1 MAADAATELL
11 FLDTFKHQSA
21 EQSTNIDVVRFPC
34 VVYINEVRVIPPG
47 VRAHTSL
54 PDNRAYGETSPHS
67 FQLDLFFNNVSKP
80 SAPVFDRLGSLEYD
94 ENTSIIFRPNAKV
107 NTDGLVLRGWY
118 NCLTLA
124 IYGSVD
130 RVITHERESPPP
142 PPPPPPPPQQ
152 QPGLKRN
159 PKHVD
164 GEKED
169 QFNGSPPRPQPRG
182 PRTPPGPPPPDDD
195 EDEPMP
201 VSVVGEKEDDVDHR
215 EDYFEPISPDRTSI
229 HQESQ
234 YSDDGEVEE
243 DQPEEGEDD
252 DDVDVEEEEDEDDDD
267 DDDDDGHTV
276 ESIADEEEEEE
287 EEDDEDEEE
296 GEEEEEG
303 DGDDGYEQISSDEDV
318 IADLERETFKYPS
331 FDIEYTPED
340 LASVPPVTYEPFEKE
355 LGPLLYFNCPYKTV
369 FENEVAKIKDQD
381 SEKESSGAV
390 EGSVKLTELLEL
402 YQEERGAKWVTA
414 LEEIPSLIV
423 KELSYLLVKNT
434 KQDYITQLVD
444 WTLQALNLQVA
455 LKQPIALN
463 VRQLKAGTKLVSSLA
478 ECGTQGITAL
488 LQAGVINVLFEL
500 LFADHVSS
508 SLKLNAFKAL
518 DSVISMTEGMEMF
531 LRGGTDVHE
540 KSGYQKLLELI
551 LLDQTVRVVTAGSAI
566 LQKCHFYEILSDIK
580 KVVDQLAENT
590 PPLPN
595 HTEPEQDQDLAG
607 LERTNQEY
615 ENDVEAPMDMD
626 HLLESS
632 NISEGEMEKLVSL
645 LEEIFH
651 LMETAPHTMI
661 QPPVKS
667 FPTMARITGPPER
680 DDPYPVLFRYLH
692 SHHFLECIT
701 LLLSLPVTGAHPGVL
716 QAIRDI
722 LRFLAQSQKG
732 LLFFISE
739 HEATNLLVRALCQ
752 FSDPDQEEGLQSD
765 GANEDAFALWLLH
778 STQTL
783 QCISELFCHFQRC
796 TASEETD
803 HSDLLGTLHNLYLI
817 TFNPVGRS
825 AVAHVFSLEKNLQ
838 SLITLMEYYSKE
850 ALGDSKSK
858 KSVAYNYACILVL
871 LVVQSSSDVQML
883 EQHSAPLLKLCKAD
897 ENNTK
902 LQELSKW
909 LEPLKNLRF
918 EINCIPNL
926 IEYIKQNIDSLMT
939 PDGVGLPTALR
950 VLCHIAC
957 PPPLVEGQQ
966 KDLKWNLAVIQLFSS
981 EGMDTFIRVLQKL
994 NSILIQPWRLH
1005 VNMGTTLHR
1014 VTTISMARCTLTL
1027 LKTMLTELLRGGSFE
1042 FKDMRVP
1049 AALVSLHMLLCSIP
1063 LSGRLDSDEQKIQND
1078 IVDILL
1084 TFTQG
1089 VNEKLTISEET
1100 LANNTWSLMLKEV
1113 LSSILRIPEG
1123 FFSGLILLSE
1133 LLPLPLPMQ
1142 TTQVIEA
1149 HDIAVALNT
1158 RKLWSMHLHVQA
1170 KLIQEIVRSFSGSS
1184 CQPIQHMLR
1193 RICVQLC
1200 DLASPTALLIMRTVL
1215 DLIVEDL
1222 QSNTEDKEK
1231 QYTGQ
1236 TTRLLA
1242 LLDALASHKACK
1254 LAILHLING
1263 TTKGDEKYAE
1273 VFQELLALMRSA
1285 GDNVT
1290 HQQCAECVTSLL
1302 QSLCDQDI
1310 ALILPSSSEGSVSEL
1325 EQLSNSL
1332 PSKELMPLICDC
1344 LMETLTNSESSYSCL
1359 LTCIRTMMFLT
1370 EHDYGFYHLKSS
1382 RESWGNWRG
1391 FCQYGQEPTAHV
1403 LERRKKLGLFNLV
1416 KRAQELFRSLPQL
1429 FGEMDRSKEDDG
1441 LESLLDNI
1449 VGVRQMLESAGDS
1462 CPLSDQ
1468 DVEPTLCAPDSLQ
1481 NLFNNRTTYVLADV
1495 MDDQLKSMWFSP
1507 FQAEEIDTDLDM
1519 VKVDLI
1525 ELSEKGC
1532 SDFDLQA
1539 ELERSFLSEPSS
1551 PGRTK
1556 TTKGFKLGKHKHET
1570 FITSSGKSEYI
1581 EPAKRAHVVPP
1592 PRGRGRGG
1600 FGQGIRPHDIFR
1612 QRKQNTSRPPSM
1624 HVDDFVAAESKEV
1637 VAPDGIPPAKRPP
1650 KVSQKISSRGGF
1662 SGNRGGRGAF
1672 HSQNRF
1678 FTPPASKAINHEK
1691 QHGNRDAAREFNINE
1706 SMVRRWRQQEDDL
1719 RLAKKTKKSFR
1730 GHKARWPRLEDR
1742 LERWI
1747 SEQRAA
1753 GRSFFTV
1760 AVQIQ
1765 AKAIANEMGIEDFK
1779 AGPSWCFCFMKRQ
1792 QLSIRTRTTVSQ
1804 RLLADYEEKLATF
1817 RSYCKSKIAEKNIQA
1832 KHIINMD
1839 EVPLTFDMPL
1849 VGAQDIPR
1857 ASLEPVQGAQK
1868 ASLEPVQGSQKPWQG
1883 FNTSDG
1889 IESDKADDSEDED
1902 TGDTG
1907 SGLLDAAT
1915 AQLMISGTEDE
1926 DFEGFEGFT
1935 EDE

>member
-1 MAADAATELL
+1 MAADATTELL
-11 FLDTFKHQSA
+11 FLDTFKHQST
-21 EQSTNIDVVRFPC
+21 EQSTNVDVVRFPC

-47 VRAHTSL
+47 IRAHSNL
-54 PDNRAYGETSPHS
+54 PESRAYGETSPHT

-94 ENTSIIFRPNAKV
+94 ENSSIIFRPNAKV

-130 RVITHERESPPP
+130 RVVGHDRDSPPP

-152 QPGLKRN
+152 QQALKRT
-159 PKHVD
+159 PKLAD
-164 GEKED
+164 GEKEE

-201 VSVVGEKEDDVDHR
+201 VSVAGEKDDDVDHR

-229 HQESQ
+229 HQEGP
-234 YSDDGEVEE
+234 YSDEAEVEE
-243 DQPEEGEDD
+243 EQAEEMDDDEEG
-252 DDVDVEEEEDEDDDD
+252 VDVEEEEDEEE
-267 DDDDDGHTV
+267 DDDGQTV
-276 ESIADEEEEEE
+276 DSIQDDEEDDDEDEDEDDDEDEEEEEE
-287 EEDDEDEEE
+287 GDEEEE
-296 GEEEEEG
+296 GE
-303 DGDDGYEQISSDEDV
+303 GDDGYEQISSDEDG

-331 FDIEYTPED
+331 FDIEYTAED
-340 LASVPPVTYEPFEKE
+340 LARVPPVTYDPFDRE
-355 LGPLLYFNCPYKTV
+355 LGPLLYFSCSYKTT
-369 FENEVAKIKDQD
+369 FEMEVAKMRDQD
-381 SEKESSGAV
+381 LEKENNGAV
-390 EGSVKLTELLEL
+390 ESSVKLTELLEL

-414 LEEIPSLIV
+414 LEEIPSLVV
-423 KELSYLLVKNT
+423 KGLSYLQLKDT
-434 KQDYITQLVD
+434 SQDYLSQLVD
-444 WTLQALNLQVA
+444 WTMQSLNLQVA
-455 LKQPIALN
+455 LRQPIALN

-478 ECGTQGITAL
+478 ECGTRGIEAL
-488 LQAGVINVLFEL
+488 LQGGVIDSLFEL

-518 DSVISMTEGMEMF
+518 DSVISMTEGMEVF
-531 LRGGTDVHE
+531 LRSSLEASE
-540 KSGYQKLLELI
+540 KSGYQRLLELI

-566 LQKCHFYEILSDIK
+566 LQKCHFYEILSEVK
-580 KVVDQLAENT
+580 KIGDQLAENS

-595 HTEPEQDQDLAG
+595 HSESEQDPDAG
-607 LERTNQEY
+607 PERGNQEY
-615 ENDVEAPMDMD
+615 DNDVDAPMDMD
-626 HLLESS
+626 NILESS
-632 NISEGEMEKLVSL
+632 PMNEGEIEKLINIL
-645 LEEIFH
+645 DEILH
-651 LMETAPHTMI
+651 LMETAPHTMV

-667 FPTMARITGPPER
+667 FPTTARITGPPER
-680 DDPYPVLFRYLH
+680 DDPFPVLFRYLH
-692 SHHFLECIT
+692 NHSFLESVT
-701 LLLSLPVTGAHPGVL
+701 LLLSNPITNVHPGVL
-716 QAIRDI
+716 QSVRDI

-732 LLFFISE
+732 LLFFLSE
-739 HEATNLLVRALCQ
+739 YEATNLLVRAFCQ
-752 FSDPDQEEGLQSD
+752 FSDPDQEESLQTD
-765 GANEDAFALWLLH
+765 GAGDEAFPLWLLH

-783 QCISELFCHFQRC
+783 QCISELFSHFQRC
-796 TASEETD
+796 TATDETD

-817 TFNPVGRS
+817 TFNPVGRA

-838 SLITLMEYYSKE
+838 SLITLMEFYSKE

-858 KSVAYNYACILVL
+858 KSVAYNYACILIL
-871 LVVQSSSDVQML
+871 LVIQSSSDVQML
-883 EQHSAPLLKLCKAD
+883 ELYSAPLLKLCKAD

-902 LQELSKW
+902 LQELNKW
-909 LEPLKNLRF
+909 LEPLKTIRF

-939 PDGVGLPTALR
+939 QEGVGLPTALR

-957 PPPLVEGQQ
+957 PPPPVEGQQ

-1049 AALVSLHMLLCSIP
+1049 SALISLHMLLCSIT

-1113 LSSILRIPEG
+1113 LTSVLRIPEG

-1142 TTQVIEA
+1142 TTQVIEP
-1149 HDIAVALNT
+1149 HDLSVALNT

-1170 KLIQEIVRSFSGSS
+1170 KLLQEIVRSFSGST

-1215 DLIVEDL
+1215 DLLVEDL
-1222 QSNTEDKEK
+1222 QSNPEDKEK

-1242 LLDALASHKACK
+1242 LFDALASHKACK
-1254 LAILHLING
+1254 LAVLHLING
-1263 TTKGDEKYAE
+1263 AAKGDEKYTE
-1273 VFQELLALMRSA
+1273 VFLELLSLMQTA
-1285 GDNVT
+1285 GENII
-1290 HQQCAECVTSLL
+1290 HQQCAEYLASIL
-1302 QSLCDQDI
+1302 QSFCDQDI
-1310 ALILPSSSEGSVSEL
+1310 ALILPSSSESILSEL

-1332 PSKELMPLICDC
+1332 PGKELMASICDC
-1344 LMETLTNSESSYSCL
+1344 LIETVINAESSYTCL

-1370 EHDYGFYHLKSS
+1370 EHNYGFYHLKSS
-1382 RESWGNWRG
+1382 LAKHCGALQTVLKRIVSSFSKDTGELASSFLDFLRQILNSDPLGSCGDDGSLVEIDGNH
-1391 FCQYGQEPTAHV
+1391 PTRTLGLSTAELKYQLQTKEETPENLLLELEKLV
-1403 LERRKKLGLFNLV
+1403 LEC
-1416 KRAQELFRSLPQL
+1416 
-1429 FGEMDRSKEDDG
+1429 SKEEEN
-1441 LESLLDNI
+1441 LEALLDNV
-1449 VGVRQMLESAGDS
+1449 VGLRQMLESAGEA

-1468 DVEPTLCAPDSLQ
+1468 DVEPILPAPESLQ
-1481 NLFNNRTTYVLADV
+1481 HLFNNRTMYILADV

-1507 FQAEEIDTDLDM
+1507 FQAEEIETDLDM

-1539 ELERSFLSEPSS
+1539 ELERSFVTEPSS

-1581 EPAKRAHVVPP
+1581 EPAKRAHIVPP
-1592 PRGRGRGG
+1592 PRGRGRGA

-1637 VAPDGIPPAKRPP
+1637 VPPDGIPPPKRPP

-1678 FTPPASKAINHEK
+1678 FTPPASK
-1691 QHGNRDAAREFNINE
+1691 GNYSRREGARGSSWSAQSSPRGTYSESRGGQSNFNRGPLPPLRPLSSAGYRPSPRDRA
-1706 SMVRRWRQQEDDL
+1706 S
-1719 RLAKKTKKSFR
+1719 R
-1730 GHKARWPRLEDR
+1730 GRGGITPSWASTNSSGSGGSRGKFVSGSSGRGRHV
-1742 LERWI
+1742 
-1747 SEQRAA
+1747 
-1753 GRSFFTV
+1753 RSF
-1760 AVQIQ
+1760 
-1765 AKAIANEMGIEDFK
+1765 
-1779 AGPSWCFCFMKRQ
+1779 
-1792 QLSIRTRTTVSQ
+1792 TR
-1804 RLLADYEEKLATF
+1804 
-1817 RSYCKSKIAEKNIQA
+1817 
-1832 KHIINMD
+1832 
-1839 EVPLTFDMPL
+1839 
-1849 VGAQDIPR
+1849 
-1857 ASLEPVQGAQK
+1857 
-1868 ASLEPVQGSQKPWQG
+1868 
-1883 FNTSDG
+1883 
-1889 IESDKADDSEDED
+1889 
-1902 TGDTG
+1902 
-1907 SGLLDAAT
+1907 
-1915 AQLMISGTEDE
+1915 
-1926 DFEGFEGFT
+1926 
-1935 EDE
+1935 